1 MRATET
7 AGLLVDDL
15 TGAVERLQGHLGRG
29 APAEVD
35 AEVLEIMTRLRD
47 LERHLIASGGLDP
60 DRLPWRP
67 LRLC

>member
-1 MRATET
+1 MRPTET

-15 TGAVERLQGHLGRG
+15 TRAVERLQGHLRHG

-35 AEVLEIMTRLRD
+35 AEVLEIVTCLRD
-47 LERHLIASGGLDP
+47 LERHLIASGGLDA
-60 DRLPWRP
+60 DRIPWRP